1 MQADRKRALQDAFAA
16 PEPVDKKRFLKSI
29 PSQQISHV
37 EFMLQQIRYIRKRIL
52 LISGVIFGIVL
63 LSIYFTEFIEK
74 DVLWVISAMMPFLA
88 LTIVTE
94 QERSVV
100 YGMEELEMA
109 SRFSLKSVVFARMG
123 IIGMYHF
130 LVVCLLIPFSFYNS
144 TYTFLQTGVYMI
156 VPYLLTTLLGLM
168 VVRKMRGKES
178 VYLCMGIAVAVSGAY
193 IILSNH
199 CIFWFKGE
207 YLWGWIIVLVVLVW
221 AVVTEECK
229 IMKQTEESIWN
240 L

>member
-123 IIGMYHF
+123 IIGMFHF

>member
-52 LISGVIFGIVL
+52 LMSGVIFGIVL
-63 LSIYFTEFIEK
+63 LSIHFTEFIEK

-123 IIGMYHF
+123 IIGMFHF

-221 AVVTEECK
+221 AVVMEECK